1 VGQPIKRGQLKLKE
15 GVQRISFP
23 PRRPPAA
30 LPRAEHAEPRRRR
43 RSSHRPDG
51 DGGGAAAAR
60 AFNAAAASEVAPITL
75 STFHV
80 LEHQPKEGP
89 EMQQYLSDLALP
101 KSVQP
106 RPACRARMRMNG
118 LWFRKGLGV
127 GASSRIDLQLAGNW
141 NLLRAD
147 LGVDDSCR
155 NAGGLQ
161 FQVWSGERLLYDSGL
176 IRRPAWSSRRSTS
189 AAFPDEPAHAGCAGQ
204 QAGAGLRQLGQ
215 RRPDRHG
222 GQTVSPR

>member
-1 VGQPIKRGQLKLKE
+1 
-15 GVQRISFP
+15 
-23 PRRPPAA
+23 
-30 LPRAEHAEPRRRR
+30 
-43 RSSHRPDG
+43 
-51 DGGGAAAAR
+51 
-60 AFNAAAASEVAPITL
+60 VAPITL

-80 LEHQPKEGP
+80 LAYQPKEGP
-89 EMQQYLSDLALP
+89 EMQRICP
-101 KSVQP
+101 TWRCPRSVRRDQP
-106 RPACRARMRMNG
+106 MQGKEMRMNG

-176 IRRPAWSSRRSTS
+176 ISARRRQAGDRRPRT
-189 AAFPDEPAHAGCAGQ
+189 DPA
-204 QAGAGLRQLGQ
+204 
-215 RRPDRHG
+215 
-222 GQTVSPR
+222 